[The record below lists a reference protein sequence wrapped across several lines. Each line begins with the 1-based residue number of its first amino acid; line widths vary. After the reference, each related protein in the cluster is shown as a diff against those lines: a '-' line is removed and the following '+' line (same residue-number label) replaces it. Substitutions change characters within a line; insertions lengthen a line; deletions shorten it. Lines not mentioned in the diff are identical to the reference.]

1 VPPEQMSV
9 EQATPD
15 QTTRTT
21 NELMHDAFDTWF
33 KEEEGHKEEGV
44 RRTGSA
50 AVDQQ
55 HALSYF

>member
-1 VPPEQMSV
+1 MSV

-15 QTTRTT
+15 QMTRTT
-21 NELMHDAFDTWF
+21 NELMHDAFGTWF

-50 AVDQQ
+50 AVNQQ